1 MKRNLKPIVYSCLIA
16 VWMLSFGVV
25 MAGNEDRTGQA
36 GATELLINPWARS
49 SGWGGINIANVTGM
63 EAQFNNVAGLAFTKK
78 TEIGYSF
85 TDWLK
90 GSDIKINNIGLAQ
103 KVGETGVLALSIMS
117 LSFGDIDVTDGNN
130 PEGGIG
136 TFKPQ
141 FFNIG
146 LSYSKSFSNSI
157 YGGLTV
163 RILSQSSAD
172 VKAQGVAFDAGIQY
186 VTGWNEEKNDLRF
199 GIALKNVGT
208 PMRYTGDGLAFRG
221 NPPVYTDYQQTV
233 QSRTEKFELPS
244 LISIGVS
251 YDYRPL
257 ENHRLTFVGSFTSNS
272 FSYDQYGLG
281 LEYAFKNLFAIRG
294 GYVMEKD
301 MGNEDKLTALSGF
314 NGGAS
319 IDIPLGKGGKRFGID
334 YSYRAT
340 DYFDGSH
347 GLGLRLVL

>member
-1 MKRNLKPIVYSCLIA
+1 M
-16 VWMLSFGVV
+16 
-25 MAGNEDRTGQA
+25 
-36 GATELLINPWARS
+36 
-49 SGWGGINIANVTGM
+49 
-63 EAQFNNVAGLAFTKK
+63 
-78 TEIGYSF
+78 
-85 TDWLK
+85 
-90 GSDIKINNIGLAQ
+90 
-103 KVGETGVLALSIMS
+103 
-117 LSFGDIDVTDGNN
+117 
-130 PEGGIG
+130 
-136 TFKPQ
+136 
-141 FFNIG
+141 
-146 LSYSKSFSNSI
+146 
-157 YGGLTV
+157 TV
-163 RILSQSSAD
+163 RIISQSSAD

-186 VTGWNEEKNDLRF
+186 VTGWNEDKNDLRF

-208 PMRYTGDGLAFRG
+208 PMKYSGDGLSFRG
-221 NPPVYTDYQQTV
+221 NPPVYSDYQQTV

-257 ENHRLTFVGSFTSNS
+257 ESHRLTFVGSFTSNS

-340 DYFDGSH
+340 DFFDGSH

>member
-1 MKRNLKPIVYSCLIA
+1 MKRNLKPIIYSCLTAALMITA
-16 VWMLSFGVV
+16 GASF
-25 MAGNEDRTGQA
+25 AGNEDRAGQA

-49 SGWGGINIANVTGM
+49 SGWGGINIANATGL
-63 EAQFNNVAGLAFTKK
+63 EAQFNNVAGIAFTKK

-90 GSDIKINNIGLAQ
+90 GSGVKINNIGLSQ
-103 KVGETGVLALSIMS
+103 KVGETGVMALSIMS

-146 LSYSKSFSNSI
+146 ISYAKSFSNSI
-157 YGGLTV
+157 YGGMTV
-163 RILSQSSAD
+163 RIISQSSAD

-208 PMRYTGDGLAFRG
+208 PMRYTGDGLSFRG
-221 NPPVYTDYQQTV
+221 NPPVYSDYQQTV

-257 ENHRLTFVGSFTSNS
+257 ESHRLTFVGSFTSNS

-319 IDIPLGKGGKRFGID
+319 VDIPLGKGGKRFGID

-340 DYFDGSH
+340 DFFDGSH